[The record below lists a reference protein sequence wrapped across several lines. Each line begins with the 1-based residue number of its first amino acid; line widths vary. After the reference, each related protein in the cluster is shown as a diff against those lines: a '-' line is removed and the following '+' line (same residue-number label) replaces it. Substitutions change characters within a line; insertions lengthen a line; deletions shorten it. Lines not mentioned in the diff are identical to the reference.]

1 MSLMGWLR
9 GKIGLEDRR
18 RKLRLEGHGS
28 KHEVLNGTLASR
40 VEGRPAASGE
50 CMSVPLSNA
59 PLTHALLLTGLL
71 ALSACSDPK
80 APASTAG
87 SPPSPATAAP
97 GTGAEVLVYHCA
109 DGETVRASY
118 PTSDTA
124 VVEFAGRSRTLKTA
138 ASASGARYVGDGLQ
152 WWTKG
157 LTEGVVSPLA
167 AGEDVASASGTNCAV
182 APPPAPTPTQAAAP
196 PPVVTS
202 AAPVPT
208 PLPAEP
214 PPRPK
219 PGEELIEPSR
229 DLGGVLPL
237 KHGIFV
243 ASDATCQNP
252 PNAAIRRYDGQGL
265 SGAHTRACRAK
276 VLSKKGAA
284 YEVEQSCLD
293 AGAGPAPRSS
303 ERQTIVVANNLEFT
317 LRRAAGEQTFK
328 YCAASLLPPG
338 VR

>member
-1 MSLMGWLR
+1 MSA
-9 GKIGLEDRR
+9 
-18 RKLRLEGHGS
+18 
-28 KHEVLNGTLASR
+28 TLPR
-40 VEGRPAASGE
+40 
-50 CMSVPLSNA
+50 
-59 PLTHALLLTGLL
+59 ALLLISLM
-71 ALSACSDPK
+71 AASACSDPK
-80 APASTAG
+80 NQAAAPTSTAPASA
-87 SPPSPATAAP
+87 ATAS
-97 GTGAEVLVYHCA
+97 GDGAEVLVYHCA
-109 DGETVRASY
+109 DGEVVRASY

-124 VVEFAGRSRTLKTA
+124 IVEFAGRSRTLKTA

-167 AGEDVASASGTNCAV
+167 AGEDIASASGVNCAV
-182 APPPAPTPTQAAAP
+182 APPPATVQPAAP
-196 PPVVTS
+196 APVVTS

-208 PLPAEP
+208 PLPTAP
-214 PPRPK
+214 PPRPA

-243 ASDATCQNP
+243 ASDATCQDP

-276 VLSKKGAA
+276 VLSHKGRT
-284 YEVEQSCLD
+284 YEVDQSCLD

-338 VR
+338 IR

>member
-1 MSLMGWLR
+1 MSA
-9 GKIGLEDRR
+9 
-18 RKLRLEGHGS
+18 
-28 KHEVLNGTLASR
+28 TLPR
-40 VEGRPAASGE
+40 
-50 CMSVPLSNA
+50 
-59 PLTHALLLTGLL
+59 ALLLTGLL
-71 ALSACSDPK
+71 AVSACSDPK
-80 APASTAG
+80 TPAAPSQPASA
-87 SPPSPATAAP
+87 PSQAVS
-97 GTGAEVLVYHCA
+97 GVGAEVLIYHCA

-118 PTSDTA
+118 PTTDTA
-124 VVEFAGRSRTLKTA
+124 VVEYEGRSRTLKSA
-138 ASASGARYVGDGLQ
+138 LSASGARYVGEGLQ

-157 LTEGVVSPLA
+157 MTEGVVSPLE
-167 AGEDVASASGTNCAV
+167 AGQDVASGGGVNCAV
-182 APPPAPTPTQAAAP
+182 SRTSAAQPVPSAPVPATPAAVLPPPAPGPVAP
-196 PPVVTS
+196 PVR
-202 AAPVPT
+202 
-208 PLPAEP
+208 
-214 PPRPK
+214 PRP
-219 PGEELIEPSR
+219 EEALIEPSR

-243 ASDATCQNP
+243 ASDASCGDP

-284 YEVEQSCLD
+284 YEIEQSCLD